1 MSILDLFGLPKDPT
15 KESHSTNSLFIGKLY
30 SATHFSEINNEEV
43 PLKADRT
50 SDHYMLMLKFHDK
63 YYVVPRK
70 EGEKLRV
77 AVDINDITQEHE
89 LLVQPDSQRRFKPFT
104 YYAPSAE
111 FEIVNPEELTKLARF
126 VHHYFVTGDDHA
138 HRRDLDVY
146 FKFLKNKDLTDE
158 EKERLEQLKDIA
170 RKQSNTQDDELSK

>member
-1 MSILDLFGLPKDPT
+1 MSILDLFRLPKDPT
-15 KESHSTNSLFIGKLY
+15 KESRFTNSLFIGKLY
-30 SATHFSEINNEEV
+30 SATHFDALDSEEV
-43 PLKADRT
+43 PLTANRT

-70 EGEKLRV
+70 DGEMSRV
-77 AVDINDITQEHE
+77 AVDINDVTKAHE
-89 LLVQPDSQRRFKPFT
+89 LLVQPDSEKRFKPFT
-104 YYAPSAE
+104 YYAPSAQYGY
-111 FEIVNPEELTKLARF
+111 VTPEELTKLARF

-146 FKFLKNKDLTDE
+146 YKFLKDMNLTAE
-158 EKERLEQLKDIA
+158 EKERLEQLKDFA

>member
-1 MSILDLFGLPKDPT
+1 MSLLDLFGLPKDPT
-15 KESHSTNSLFIGKLY
+15 QESHFTNSLFIGKLY
-30 SATHFSEINNEEV
+30 SATHFGGDEAYDSAISAN
-43 PLKADRT
+43 RT
-50 SDHYMLMLKFHDK
+50 SDHYVLLLKFHDK

-70 EGEKLRV
+70 DGEKLRV
-77 AVDINDITQEHE
+77 AVDINDVKKEHQ
-89 LLVQPDSQRRFKPFT
+89 LLVQPDSEKRFKPFA

-111 FEIVNPEELTKLARF
+111 FGYVTPAELSKLAKF

-146 FKFLKNKDLTDE
+146 YKFLKDMNLTAE
-158 EKERLEQLKDIA
+158 EKERLEQLEDFA